1 MDKILISKEGHYDLI
16 NEELESVR
24 ELTVKKH
31 RMCINS
37 PQDIIVLPV
46 DNGWMTA
53 LTRSN
58 GEHFTTMDTK
68 FISTAELEDYR
79 LRRDTKTSLNL
90 DELNIKIII
99 HKDVNGYY
107 IESDGKQMS
116 MSLAIIYLITNEYY
130 NFISPDKHT
139 KRMLTSANFELVDKT
154 GASGNYIEVRY
165 PVQKDD
171 HIGLGS
177 YTVDEVHEAL
187 DYIENQPIDLDKF
200 PTLRM
205 LIKVVRNRPH
215 SVGLA
220 RELNDLS
227 LCESRLRLEEAP
239 GGYVLHFNK
248 LKMPLGKDQ
257 VDLILANLNNQAWT
271 DAPYYKDMEH
281 VVRVHNDSL
290 DK

>member
-1 MDKILISKEGHYDLI
+1 MDKTVISKEGHYDLV

-24 ELTVKKH
+24 ELTAKKH
-31 RMCINS
+31 RMCIKNQ
-37 PQDIIVLPV
+37 QDIIVLPV
-46 DNGWMTA
+46 DNGWMSA
-53 LTRSN
+53 SIKSN

-79 LRRDTKTSLNL
+79 LRKDTKASLNL
-90 DELNIKIII
+90 DELNVKISFY
-99 HKDVNGYY
+99 DSGNTYY
-107 IESDGKQMS
+107 IEADSDRFPIAPGILYS
-116 MSLAIIYLITNEYY
+116 ITNEYY
-130 NFISPDKHT
+130 NFISTNKNI
-139 KRMLTSANFELVDKT
+139 KRRLTSANFELVNKT
-154 GASGNYIEVRY
+154 PASGNYIEVIY
-165 PVQKDD
+165 PVRKDD
-171 HIGLGS
+171 HIGLGNYS
-177 YTVDEVHEAL
+177 EGEVYQAL
-187 DYIENQPIDLDKF
+187 NYIENQPIDLDKF

-239 GGYVLHFNK
+239 GGYVLHFNN

-281 VVRVHNDSL
+281 VVKVHNDSL